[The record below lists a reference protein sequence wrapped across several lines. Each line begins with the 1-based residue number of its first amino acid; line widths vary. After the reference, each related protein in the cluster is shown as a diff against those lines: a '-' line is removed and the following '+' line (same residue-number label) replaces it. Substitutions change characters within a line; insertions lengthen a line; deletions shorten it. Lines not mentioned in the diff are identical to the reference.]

1 VSKIIPGILTNS
13 EQDYRYKLEVAEHT
27 TDLIQIDVVDGL
39 FAKNKTIG
47 VDVIR
52 NNPSSALLEIQ
63 LMVVSPLN
71 YIDKLVDL
79 NFVSRIIFP
88 LEIEMDIFDLIYR
101 VKRGN
106 KDVGLS
112 LNMETDIVDAL
123 PFADNINL
131 LLLLTGKPGF
141 SGQQLGI
148 NTYERIKRV
157 KFLMPNIALE
167 IDIGVNFENA
177 TKLASSGVDFL
188 VASSSLFEARDFHI
202 AYRRLAALAKVQDN

>member
-1 VSKIIPGILTNS
+1 MSKIIPGILTDN
-13 EQDYRYKLEVAEHT
+13 EQDYRRKLKVAEHS
-27 TDLIQIDVVDGL
+27 TDLIQIDVIDGL
-39 FAKNKTIG
+39 FSKNKTVG

-52 NNPSSALLEIQ
+52 NNPSSAQLEIQ

-101 VKRGN
+101 VKRG
-106 KDVGLS
+106 KKYVGIS
-112 LNMETDIVDAL
+112 LNKETDVSKVL
-123 PFADNINL
+123 PFAEDLNL
-131 LLLLTGKPGF
+131 LLLLTGKPGY
-141 SGQQLGI
+141 SGQKLGE
-148 NTYERIKRV
+148 NTYERIKQA
-157 KFLMPNIALE
+157 KKLIPSLGLE